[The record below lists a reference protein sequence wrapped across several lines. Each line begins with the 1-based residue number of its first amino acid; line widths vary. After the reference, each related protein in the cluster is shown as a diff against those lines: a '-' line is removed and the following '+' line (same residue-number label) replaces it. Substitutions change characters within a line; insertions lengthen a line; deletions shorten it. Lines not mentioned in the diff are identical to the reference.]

1 MKAFVTGATGFLGSH
16 VARVLA
22 EQGAEL
28 RLLVRPTSDLRNL
41 DGLNA
46 DRVVGDLRDAASISK
61 ALSGCD
67 VVFHVAADYRLWVR
81 DPDEMYRSNVE
92 GTRSLL
98 EAARKQ
104 GVRRV
109 VYTSSVA
116 TMGFTSNHAWTGE
129 GARPHTSTVADEES
143 PVSLAD
149 MIGHYKRSKFMAEQ
163 VAVEAARSGVDVV
176 IVNPTTPIGERDIKP
191 TPTGRIVV
199 DFLKR
204 KFPAY
209 VETGLNLVDATECA
223 RGHVQALEK
232 GRSGERYI
240 LGGENLTLK
249 QILDRLAAITGL
261 PSPTVKLPYIFAL
274 AAGVV
279 DEMVTGRLLGREPR
293 ATIDAVR
300 MGRKMMFVS
309 SAKAER
315 ELGWRTVPVDG
326 AHCAGR
332 WTGSGA
338 TGMSRIAIIAAMER
352 EVGPLIRNWKVRTM
366 EHGGRRYR
374 LFENGEATLVC
385 GGIGAEAARRATEAV
400 IREVNPVRVISVG
413 FAGALDASLQVGH
426 VFEPRTVINAADGVR
441 TEVGSGEGIL
451 VSSATVAG
459 KEQKIRFRQSLWR
472 ECGGHGSRSRGA
484 RSAGAGSRVRSFESH
499 LRRRRFHPARVGS
512 LCGGRRELSVRPL
525 RVPCGSA
532 PVAVGR
538 DDCAGAE

>member
-1 MKAFVTGATGFLGSH
+1 MLAFVTGATGFLGSH

-28 RLLVRPTSDLRNL
+28 RLLVRPTSDLRNI
-41 DGLNA
+41 DGLSA
-46 DRVVGDLRDAASISK
+46 DRVVGDLRDGASIEK

-81 DPDEMYRSNVE
+81 GRDSVEMYRSNVE

-104 GVRRV
+104 GIRRI

-116 TMGFTSNHAWTGE
+116 TMGFVSNEAAALLRSAWTGE
-129 GARPHTSTVADEES
+129 GARPSTGTVADEES

-163 VAVEAARSGVDVV
+163 VAVEAARAGVDVV

-223 RGHVQALEK
+223 RGHIQALEK

-261 PSPTVKLPYIFAL
+261 PSPTVKLPYILAL

-279 DEMVTGRLLGREPR
+279 DEMVTGRVLGREPR

-315 ELGWRTVPVDG
+315 ELGWRTVPADG
-326 AHCAGR
+326 A
-332 WTGSGA
+332 
-338 TGMSRIAIIAAMER
+338 
-352 EVGPLIRNWKVRTM
+352 
-366 EHGGRRYR
+366 
-374 LFENGEATLVC
+374 
-385 GGIGAEAARRATEAV
+385 
-400 IREVNPVRVISVG
+400 
-413 FAGALDASLQVGH
+413 
-426 VFEPRTVINAADGVR
+426 
-441 TEVGSGEGIL
+441 
-451 VSSATVAG
+451 
-459 KEQKIRFRQSLWR
+459 
-472 ECGGHGSRSRGA
+472 
-484 RSAGAGSRVRSFESH
+484 
-499 LRRRRFHPARVGS
+499 LRR
-512 LCGGRRELSVRPL
+512 SVDWFRGNGY
-525 RVPCGSA
+525 V
-532 PVAVGR
+532 
-538 DDCAGAE
+538 